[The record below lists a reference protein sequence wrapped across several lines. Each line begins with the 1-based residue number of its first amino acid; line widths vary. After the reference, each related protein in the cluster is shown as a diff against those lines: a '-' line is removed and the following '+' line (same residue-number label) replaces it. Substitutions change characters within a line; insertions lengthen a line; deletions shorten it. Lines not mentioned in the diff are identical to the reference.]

1 VIGKVRIVY
10 VVFVPKESEGIRKKN
25 EGAERNDRSTVE
37 S

>member
-10 VVFVPKESEGIRKKN
+10 VVFVPKESEGIRKRI